1 MNHCSQQT
9 RCLDAALTENHAGH
23 GRLADTPHL
32 QDAKIPECGILFA
45 NKQTFDELSLAMF
58 LESKILIAN
67 DLENKA
73 ANIRDRLMFCAML
86 DTSLCSSRSQN
97 PKA

>member
-1 MNHCSQQT
+1 
-9 RCLDAALTENHAGH
+9 
-23 GRLADTPHL
+23 
-32 QDAKIPECGILFA
+32 
-45 NKQTFDELSLAMF
+45 MF